1 MEELNTTNTQIGL
14 AALYVLCETYQEHYK
29 VWEHIVVIT
38 GMVFYID
45 LLKHL
50 DVCTYLLC

>member
-1 MEELNTTNTQIGL
+1 MEALYTTKTEIGL
-14 AALYVLCETYQEHYK
+14 AALYVLYETYQEHCK

-45 LLKHL
+45 ILKHL